1 MPLIIHNPCNE
12 HTKYYRY
19 YNYFWDK
26 LTDKLKE
33 NHSVVENRY
42 FEKANSE
49 RFPVK
54 LLDGTETFL
63 MECEYIIE
71 NIDTGD
77 IYVLSVSDDLSHATL
92 DLQNNSRLKKVLIS
106 QFYRKKIASH
116 VGANIEKYSPWI
128 YFHSDYSTNLLNW
141 RASRDK
147 ISNYTDRLFFRG
159 SNLESRPI
167 LQHFNFTI
175 LTGPSSIG
183 GSDPYFGDAIHHI
196 MGLSIAGRGEFC
208 YRDIEYMAIGI
219 PMIRFKYQSELYY
232 PLIPNYHYIAIT
244 YPDDIPSDNGMPTDR
259 LGLKHHAE
267 LIENKFYEIIKD
279 KDFLNFI
286 SNNAKKYYDK
296 YLTLN
301 NSVNL
306 TLEILNI

>member
-1 MPLIIHNPCNE
+1 MSLIIHNPCNE
-12 HTKYYRY
+12 YTRYYRY

-33 NHSVVENRY
+33 KYNVFENRY

-49 RFPVK
+49 RFPIS
-54 LLDGTETFL
+54 LQDGNQTLL
-63 MECEYIIE
+63 MECEYLIE
-71 NIDTGD
+71 NLDNGN
-77 IYVLSVSDDLSHATL
+77 IYILSVSDDLSNAIL
-92 DLQNNSRLKKVLIS
+92 DFQDHPKLQKVLVS
-106 QFYRKKIASH
+106 QFDREKIASH
-116 VGANIEKYSPWI
+116 VRNNIAKYSPWI
-128 YFHSDYSTNLLNW
+128 YFHSDYSADLFRY
-141 RASRDK
+141 RALRDN
-147 ISNYTDRLFFRG
+147 ISNYTDKLFFRG

-167 LQHFNFTI
+167 LQYFDSKI
-175 LTGPSSIG
+175 LIGPNYIG
-183 GSDPYFGDAIHHI
+183 GSDPYFEEAIKHSV
-196 MGLSIAGRGEFC
+196 GLSVAGRGEFC

-219 PMIRFKYQSELYY
+219 PMIRFEYRSELYY
-232 PLIPNYHYIAIT
+232 KLIPNYHYIAIE
-244 YPDDIPSDNGMPTDR
+244 YPNDMPRNNGLSTDR

-267 LIENKFYEIIKD
+267 LLENKFYKVIKD

-301 NSVNL
+301 NSINL